1 MSSPKAVKAAKSE
14 KSAKPA
20 KASKAAAKAA
30 SSSPRSKAAD
40 GHVFVGEDKVNFVKA
55 LWEGVTPKGDKTSSG
70 SKSGVEKSGVEKSKA
85 GKAKAEK
92 VKADKPKAAKAE
104 KAAKADK
111 SKSGKAAKAAKAEKQ
126 PKVEILRK
134 ISAPVRSESR
144 QTPESD
150 QALALVRALE
160 AKFEAGEL
168 DVLTPEATQA
178 LMGVICRIYGANQ
191 ESGNK
196 YSLLSGRAAVTGTDA
211 MITCSALLK
220 AVDLQVF
227 ELGMW
232 QSWSGV

>member
-1 MSSPKAVKAAKSE
+1 MSRYRKIINKVIAFIFLIAVFSFNNTA
-14 KSAKPA
+14 
-20 KASKAAAKAA
+20 
-30 SSSPRSKAAD
+30 KAAD
-40 GHVFVGEDKVNFVKA
+40 GEVFAGEDKVNFVKA
-55 LWEGVTPKGDKTSSG
+55 IWEGVPSKEGKASKPKAEKADKASKAEKSKG
-70 SKSGVEKSGVEKSKA
+70 SKSKA
-85 GKAKAEK
+85 SKAKAEK
-92 VKADKPKAAKAE
+92 A
-104 KAAKADK
+104 
-111 SKSGKAAKAAKAEKQ
+111 

-134 ISAPVRSESR
+134 ISAPVRVESR

-150 QALALVRALE
+150 QALALVAALE

-178 LMGVICRIYGANQ
+178 LMGVICRIYSANQ

>member
-1 MSSPKAVKAAKSE
+1 MSSPKAAKAAKSE

-70 SKSGVEKSGVEKSKA
+70 SKSGVEKSKA
-85 GKAKAEK
+85 GKVKAEK
-92 VKADKPKAAKAE
+92 VKADKPKA
-104 KAAKADK
+104 
-111 SKSGKAAKAAKAEKQ
+111 GKAAKV

-134 ISAPVRSESR
+134 ISAPVRIESR

-160 AKFEAGEL
+160 AKFDAGEL

>member
-1 MSSPKAVKAAKSE
+1 MSSPKAAKATKSE

-70 SKSGVEKSGVEKSKA
+70 SKSGVEKSKA

-92 VKADKPKAAKAE
+92 VKADKPKAAKA
-104 KAAKADK
+104 DK
-111 SKSGKAAKAAKAEKQ
+111 SKSGKAAKADKADKA

-160 AKFEAGEL
+160 AKFDAGEL

>member
-1 MSSPKAVKAAKSE
+1 MSSPKAAQAAKSE

-20 KASKAAAKAA
+20 KAGKAAAKAA
-30 SSSPRSKAAD
+30 ATSPRSKAAD

-70 SKSGVEKSGVEKSKA
+70 SKSGVEKSKA

-92 VKADKPKAAKAE
+92 VKADKPKTTKA
-104 KAAKADK
+104 
-111 SKSGKAAKAAKAEKQ
+111 GKAAKAEKP

-134 ISAPVRSESR
+134 ISAPVRIESR
-144 QTPESD
+144 QTLESD

-232 QSWSGV
+232 QSWSGI

>member
-1 MSSPKAVKAAKSE
+1 MSSPKAAKAIKSE

-70 SKSGVEKSGVEKSKA
+70 SKSGVEKSKA

-92 VKADKPKAAKAE
+92 VKADKPKAAKA
-104 KAAKADK
+104 DK
-111 SKSGKAAKAAKAEKQ
+111 SKSGKAAKADKADKA

-178 LMGVICRIYGANQ
+178 LMGVICRIYSANQ

-232 QSWSGV
+232 QSWSGI

>member
-1 MSSPKAVKAAKSE
+1 M
-14 KSAKPA
+14 
-20 KASKAAAKAA
+20 
-30 SSSPRSKAAD
+30 
-40 GHVFVGEDKVNFVKA
+40 NFVKA
-55 LWEGVTPKGDKTSSG
+55 IWEGVPSKEAKTSGG
-70 SKSGVEKSGVEKSKA
+70 SKSRVDETKKGKSGKDKSQA
-85 GKAKAEK
+85 GKSG
-92 VKADKPKAAKAE
+92 AAKA
-104 KAAKADK
+104 
-111 SKSGKAAKAAKAEKQ
+111 

-134 ISAPVRSESR
+134 ISAPVQPQAR

-232 QSWSGV
+232 QSWSGI

>member
-1 MSSPKAVKAAKSE
+1 MSSPKAAKATKSAKV
-14 KSAKPA
+14 AKPA
-20 KASKAAAKAA
+20 KAGKTAEKAV
-30 SSSPRSKAAD
+30 SSPRSKAAD

-70 SKSGVEKSGVEKSKA
+70 SKSGVEKSKA

-92 VKADKPKAAKAE
+92 VKADKPKAAKA
-104 KAAKADK
+104 DK
-111 SKSGKAAKAAKAEKQ
+111 SKSGKAAKAGKADKG

-160 AKFEAGEL
+160 AKFDAGEL

>member
-1 MSSPKAVKAAKSE
+1 MSSPKAAKAAKSAKTSKAGKATA
-14 KSAKPA
+14 KSAV
-20 KASKAAAKAA
+20 
-30 SSSPRSKAAD
+30 SPRSKAAD
-40 GHVFVGEDKVNFVKA
+40 GEVFAGEDKVNFVKA
-55 LWEGVTPKGDKTSSG
+55 IWEGVPSKEGKASKPKAEKADKASKAEKSKG
-70 SKSGVEKSGVEKSKA
+70 SKSKA
-85 GKAKAEK
+85 SKAKAEK
-92 VKADKPKAAKAE
+92 A
-104 KAAKADK
+104 
-111 SKSGKAAKAAKAEKQ
+111 

-134 ISAPVRSESR
+134 ISAPVRVESR

-150 QALALVRALE
+150 QALALVAALE

-178 LMGVICRIYGANQ
+178 LMGVICRIYSANQ

-211 MITCSALLK
+211 MITCSSLLK

>member
-1 MSSPKAVKAAKSE
+1 MSSPKAAKAAKSE

-70 SKSGVEKSGVEKSKA
+70 SKSGVEKSKA
-85 GKAKAEK
+85 GKVKAEK
-92 VKADKPKAAKAE
+92 VKADKPKA
-104 KAAKADK
+104 
-111 SKSGKAAKAAKAEKQ
+111 GKAAKA

-134 ISAPVRSESR
+134 ISAPVRIESR

-160 AKFEAGEL
+160 AKFDAGEL

>member
-1 MSSPKAVKAAKSE
+1 MSSPKAAKAAKSE

-20 KASKAAAKAA
+20 KAGKAAEKAV
-30 SSSPRSKAAD
+30 SSPRSKAAD

-70 SKSGVEKSGVEKSKA
+70 SKSGVEKAKA
-85 GKAKAEK
+85 GKAKAQK
-92 VKADKPKAAKAE
+92 AKADKPKAAKA
-104 KAAKADK
+104 AKA
-111 SKSGKAAKAAKAEKQ
+111 

-134 ISAPVRSESR
+134 ISAPVRVESR

-196 YSLLSGRAAVTGTDA
+196 YSLLAGRAAVTGTDA

-220 AVDLQVF
+220 AVDLQVC

>member
-1 MSSPKAVKAAKSE
+1 MSSPKAAKAIKSE

-55 LWEGVTPKGDKTSSG
+55 LWEGVTPKGDKASSG
-70 SKSGVEKSGVEKSKA
+70 SKSGVEKSKA

-92 VKADKPKAAKAE
+92 VKADKPKAAKA
-104 KAAKADK
+104 DK
-111 SKSGKAAKAAKAEKQ
+111 SKSGKAAKADKADKA

>member
-1 MSSPKAVKAAKSE
+1 MSSPEAAKAAKASKSG

-20 KASKAAAKAA
+20 KVDKPVAKSA
-30 SSSPRSKAAD
+30 SSRSRAAD
-40 GHVFVGEDKVNFVKA
+40 GEVFAGEDKVNFVKA
-55 LWEGVTPKGDKTSSG
+55 LWEGVPSKEAKTSK
-70 SKSGVEKSGVEKSKA
+70 SKSKSKSKAKDQKPKDEKSKA
-85 GKAKAEK
+85 E
-92 VKADKPKAAKAE
+92 KPKAS
-104 KAAKADK
+104 K
-111 SKSGKAAKAAKAEKQ
+111 SKAPE
-126 PKVEILRK
+126 VEILRK
-134 ISAPVRSESR
+134 ISAPAPVVSR

-150 QALALVRALE
+150 QALALVALLE

-168 DVLTPEATQA
+168 DVLTPQATQA
-178 LMGVICRIYGANQ
+178 LVAVICRIYSANQ

-196 YSLLSGRAAVTGTDA
+196 YPLLSGRSVVSGTDA

>member
-1 MSSPKAVKAAKSE
+1 MSSPEAAKAAKASKSG

-20 KASKAAAKAA
+20 KVDKPVAKSA
-30 SSSPRSKAAD
+30 SSRSRAAD
-40 GHVFVGEDKVNFVKA
+40 GEVFAGEDKVNFVKA
-55 LWEGVTPKGDKTSSG
+55 LWEGVPSKEAKTSK
-70 SKSGVEKSGVEKSKA
+70 SKSKPKAEKSKA
-85 GKAKAEK
+85 EKSKAEK
-92 VKADKPKAAKAE
+92 PKAS
-104 KAAKADK
+104 K
-111 SKSGKAAKAAKAEKQ
+111 SKAPE
-126 PKVEILRK
+126 VEILRK
-134 ISAPVRSESR
+134 ISAPAPVVSR

-150 QALALVRALE
+150 QALALVALLE

-168 DVLTPEATQA
+168 DVLTPQATQA
-178 LMGVICRIYGANQ
+178 LVAVICRIYSANQ

-196 YSLLSGRAAVTGTDA
+196 YPLLSGRSVVSGTDA

>member
-1 MSSPKAVKAAKSE
+1 MSSPKAPKAAKTS
-14 KSAKPA
+14 KSAKTPKPA
-20 KASKAAAKAA
+20 KAGKAAAKSAVP
-30 SSSPRSKAAD
+30 SRSRAAD
-40 GHVFVGEDKVNFVKA
+40 GEVFAGEDKVNFVKA
-55 LWEGVTPKGDKTSSG
+55 IWEGVPSKEGKASKVKADKSRADKPKA
-70 SKSGVEKSGVEKSKA
+70 SKA
-85 GKAKAEK
+85 KASKAKAEK
-92 VKADKPKAAKAE
+92 A
-104 KAAKADK
+104 
-111 SKSGKAAKAAKAEKQ
+111 

-134 ISAPVRSESR
+134 ISAPVRVESR

-150 QALALVRALE
+150 QALALVAALE

-178 LMGVICRIYGANQ
+178 LMGVICRIYSANQ

-211 MITCSALLK
+211 MITCSSLLK

-232 QSWSGV
+232 QSWSGI

>member
-1 MSSPKAVKAAKSE
+1 MSSPKAAKATKSE

-55 LWEGVTPKGDKTSSG
+55 LWEGVTPKGDKASSG
-70 SKSGVEKSGVEKSKA
+70 SKSGVEKSKA

-92 VKADKPKAAKAE
+92 VKADKPKAAKA
-104 KAAKADK
+104 DK
-111 SKSGKAAKAAKAEKQ
+111 SKSGKAAKAAKADKA

-160 AKFEAGEL
+160 AKFDAGEL

-232 QSWSGV
+232 QSWSGI

>member
-1 MSSPKAVKAAKSE
+1 MSTKQ
-14 KSAKPA
+14 SA
-20 KASKAAAKAA
+20 
-30 SSSPRSKAAD
+30 
-40 GHVFVGEDKVNFVKA
+40 
-55 LWEGVTPKGDKTSSG
+55 KTSSG
-70 SKSGVEKSGVEKSKA
+70 SKSGVEKSKA

-92 VKADKPKAAKAE
+92 AKADKPKAAK
-104 KAAKADK
+104 
-111 SKSGKAAKAAKAEKQ
+111 SGKAAKA

-134 ISAPVRSESR
+134 ISAPERVESR

-196 YSLLSGRAAVTGTDA
+196 YSLLAGRAAVTGTDA

>member
-1 MSSPKAVKAAKSE
+1 MAAAKS
-14 KSAKPA
+14 AV
-20 KASKAAAKAA
+20 
-30 SSSPRSKAAD
+30 SPRSKAAD
-40 GHVFVGEDKVNFVKA
+40 GEVFAGEDKVNFVKA
-55 LWEGVTPKGDKTSSG
+55 IWEGVPSKEGKASKPKAEKAEKADKASKAEKSKG
-70 SKSGVEKSGVEKSKA
+70 SKSKA
-85 GKAKAEK
+85 SKAKAEK
-92 VKADKPKAAKAE
+92 A
-104 KAAKADK
+104 
-111 SKSGKAAKAAKAEKQ
+111 

-134 ISAPVRSESR
+134 ISAPVRVESR

-150 QALALVRALE
+150 QALALVAALE

-178 LMGVICRIYGANQ
+178 LMGVICRIYSANQ

-211 MITCSALLK
+211 MITCSSLLK

-232 QSWSGV
+232 QSWSGI

>member
-1 MSSPKAVKAAKSE
+1 MSSPKAAKATKSE

-20 KASKAAAKAA
+20 KASKAAAKAV

-55 LWEGVTPKGDKTSSG
+55 LWEGVTPKGAKTSSG
-70 SKSGVEKSGVEKSKA
+70 SKSGVEKSKA

-92 VKADKPKAAKAE
+92 VKADKPKAAK
-104 KAAKADK
+104 
-111 SKSGKAAKAAKAEKQ
+111 SGKAAKAPE
-126 PKVEILRK
+126 VEILRK
-134 ISAPVRSESR
+134 ISAPVRVESR

>member
-1 MSSPKAVKAAKSE
+1 MSSPKAAKAIKSE

-55 LWEGVTPKGDKTSSG
+55 LWEGVTPKGAKTSSG
-70 SKSGVEKSGVEKSKA
+70 SKSGVEKSKA

-92 VKADKPKAAKAE
+92 ADKP

-160 AKFEAGEL
+160 AKFDAGEL